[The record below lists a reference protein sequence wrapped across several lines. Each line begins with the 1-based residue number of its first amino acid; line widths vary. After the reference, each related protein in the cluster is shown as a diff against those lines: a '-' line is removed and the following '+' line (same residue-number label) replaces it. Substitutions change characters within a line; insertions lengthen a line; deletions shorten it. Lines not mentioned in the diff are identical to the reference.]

1 MSTPRFRL
9 SAGMNFL
16 LISSMYRYM
25 FTVRGHPST
34 SWNQHGLKMSLQ
46 PTHFLH
52 AQWAS
57 GVSNVWQAWLVP
69 CVQL

>member
-1 MSTPRFRL
+1 
-9 SAGMNFL
+9 
-16 LISSMYRYM
+16 MYRYM

-57 GVSNVWQAWLVP
+57 GLSNVWQAWLVP
-69 CVQL
+69 CVQLWRERKNCLEKSTICD